1 MNKQKLIQ
9 LIKELSSCLCVGL
22 DTDLAKIPQKL
33 IGEKDPVFTFNRDII
48 DATRPYTAAY
58 KLNLAFYESLG
69 PEGWHSF
76 EKTVEYIGQ
85 DRFIIADAKR
95 GDIGNTAAKYA
106 STFFERNKCH
116 AVTLSP
122 YMGIDT
128 IKPFLDYKDKWSIIL
143 ACTSNPGAMD
153 FEKLDVGGE
162 ALYLRIVKK
171 FKEVTSSDQ
180 VMFVV
185 GATQP
190 QELSTIREIAPDYFF
205 LVPGVGAQGGSVEE
219 VMKAA
224 KTEDVGLLINSSRS
238 IIYASQGKDYKE
250 AAAQSAKALQN
261 QMAPFIAL

>member
-1 MNKQKLIQ
+1 MNKKKLVH
-9 LIKELSSCLCVGL
+9 LIRELSSCLCVGL

-33 IGEKDPVFTFNRDII
+33 YEEKDPVFAFNKDII
-48 DATRPYTAAY
+48 DATRPYAVAY

-76 EKTVEYIGQ
+76 EKTVKYIGQ

-106 STFFERNKCH
+106 STFFERYNCH

-122 YMGIDT
+122 YMGLDT
-128 IKPFLDYKDKWSIIL
+128 VEPFLDYKDKWSIIL
-143 ACTSNPGAMD
+143 ACTSNPGAKD

-162 ALYLRIVKK
+162 ALYLKIVKK
-171 FKEVTSSDQ
+171 FRDFTTSDQ

-190 QELSTIREIAPDYFF
+190 QELRLIREAATDFFF

-224 KTEDVGLLINSSRS
+224 QTKDVGLLINSSRS
-238 IIYASQGKDYKE
+238 IIYASQGEDYKE
-250 AAAQSAKALQN
+250 AAAQSALELQSK
-261 QMAPFIAL
+261 MAPFIAQ